1 MVVWNSVYPHRLM
14 WWNKL
19 TTKDMKRLFLSIVAL
34 VAAAVA
40 FAADPPKANTKCG
53 PWVVGVTDTEMT
65 VVWTSTVRCMGW
77 VEIAPDDGTSFYAEE
92 RPRYDEDFMGRHVV
106 SDVHHVRITG
116 LKPGTTYRYRIYQQG
131 VDDSGHNPIP
141 SGYISASNVYSRAP
155 YAIRTMDY
163 SKPDCTFTMINDIHG
178 RDSMM
183 LALTKNVREEKP
195 DFVVF
200 NGDMVSFMGS
210 TEDIEKGFMTRATET
225 FATDF
230 PLVYVRGNHETRGPG
245 FSEYLNLFPS
255 STNTPYFTFREG
267 PVAFV
272 VLDSGEDKPDSDIE
286 YGGTAAYDAYRESMA
301 AWLKQTIQ
309 SEEFRSAPVKIALLH
324 IPFAKGTGW
333 YGNNELKRL
342 LLPLLNEAGIDV
354 MLSGH
359 NHRYSY
365 LEKGEAD
372 NEFPILVNSNNDR
385 VKVRADKDQ
394 IVMEVLDATGKVLH
408 KHTVKVN

>member
-1 MVVWNSVYPHRLM
+1 
-14 WWNKL
+14 
-19 TTKDMKRLFLSIVAL
+19 MKKMILSIMLV

-40 FAADPPKANTKCG
+40 FAADPPRVKTKCG
-53 PWVVGVTDTEMT
+53 PWVVGVTETEMT
-65 VVWTSTVRCMGW
+65 VVWTSTDRCMGW
-77 VEIAPDDGTSFYAEE
+77 VEVAPDDGSHFYAVE

-116 LKPGTTYRYRIYQQG
+116 LEPGKSYRYRIYQQG
-131 VDDSGHNPIP
+131 VDDSGHNPVP
-141 SGYISASNVYSRAP
+141 SGYVSASNVYSRKA
-155 YAIRTMDY
+155 YAIRMMD
-163 SKPDCTFTMINDIHG
+163 KAKEDCTFTVINDIHG

-183 LALTKNVREEKP
+183 LALTKDIREQKP

-210 TEDIEKGFMTRATET
+210 TEDIETGFMTRATET
-225 FATDF
+225 FATDI

-255 STNTPYFTFREG
+255 STNTPYFTFRQG

-286 YGGTAAYDAYRESMA
+286 YGGTAAYDAYREKMA
-301 AWLKQTIQ
+301 AWLKEATQ

-324 IPFAKGTGW
+324 IPFENTAGW
-333 YGNNELKRL
+333 YGPNELKRL

-365 LEKGEAD
+365 REAGAYG
-372 NEFPILVNSNNDR
+372 NNFPILVNSYND
-385 VKVRADKDQ
+385 
-394 IVMEVLDATGKVLH
+394 
-408 KHTVKVN
+408 

>member
-1 MVVWNSVYPHRLM
+1 
-14 WWNKL
+14 
-19 TTKDMKRLFLSIVAL
+19 MKRLLFGIVAL
-34 VAAAVA
+34 VATVSV
-40 FAADPPKANTKCG
+40 FAADPPRVKTKCG
-53 PWVVGVTDTEMT
+53 PWVVGVTETEMT
-65 VVWTSTVRCMGW
+65 VVWTSTDRCMGW
-77 VEIAPDDGTSFYAEE
+77 VEIAPDDGTSFYAEK
-92 RPRYDEDFMGRHVV
+92 RPRFDEDFMGRHKV
-106 SDVHHVRITG
+106 SAVHHVRITG

-131 VDDSGHNPIP
+131 VDDSGHSPIP
-141 SGYISASNVYSRAP
+141 SGYISASDVYTRKP

-163 SKPDCTFTMINDIHG
+163 KKQDCNFTVINDIHG

-183 LALTKNVREEKP
+183 LALTKNLRKENP

-210 TEDIEKGFMTRATET
+210 TEDIEKGFMSRATET
-225 FATDF
+225 FATDI
-230 PLVYVRGNHETRGPG
+230 PLVYVRGNHEARGPG

-286 YGGTAAYDAYRESMA
+286 YGGTAAYDAYREAMA
-301 AWLKQTIQ
+301 AWLKETVQ
-309 SEEFRSAPVKIALLH
+309 SEEFRSAPVKIVLLH
-324 IPFAKGTGW
+324 IPFAKEAGW

-342 LLPLLNEAGIDV
+342 LLPILNEADVDV
-354 MLSGH
+354 MLSAH

-365 LEKGEAD
+365 LEKGDAD

-385 VKVRADKDQ
+385 VKVHADKEQ
-394 IVMEVLDATGKVLH
+394 IVMEVLDAEGKLLH
-408 KHTVKVN
+408 KHTVDVK

>member
-1 MVVWNSVYPHRLM
+1 MKKFILSVMLVVA
-14 WWNKL
+14 
-19 TTKDMKRLFLSIVAL
+19 T
-34 VAAAVA
+34 AVA
-40 FAADPPKANTKCG
+40 FAADPPRAKTKCG
-53 PWVVGVTDTEMT
+53 PWVVGVTETEMT
-65 VVWTSTVRCMGW
+65 VVWTSTERCMGW
-77 VEIAPDDGTSFYAEE
+77 VEIAPDDGSHFYAVQ

-116 LKPGTTYRYRIYQQG
+116 LKPGTNYRYRIYQQG
-131 VDDSGHNPIP
+131 VDDSGHNPVP
-141 SGYISASNVYSRAP
+141 SGYISASTVYKRDP
-155 YAIRTMDY
+155 YAIRTMN
-163 SKPDCTFTMINDIHG
+163 SKKQDCTFTMINDIHG

-183 LALTKNVREEKP
+183 LALTKDIIAQKP

-225 FATDF
+225 FATDI

-245 FSEYLNLFPS
+245 FSEYLNLFPTP
-255 STNTPYFTFREG
+255 TNTPYFTFRQG

-286 YGGTAAYDAYRESMA
+286 YGGTAAYDAYREKMA
-301 AWLKQTIQ
+301 AWLKEATQ

-324 IPFAKGTGW
+324 IPFENTAGW
-333 YGNNELKRL
+333 YGPNELKRL

-365 LEKGEAD
+365 REAGAYG
-372 NEFPILVNSNNDR
+372 NNFPILVNSNNDKVN
-385 VKVRADKDQ
+385 VKATASQ
-394 IVMEVLDATGKVLH
+394 IDMEVIDATGKVLH
-408 KHTVKVN
+408 KHSVKIK

>member
-1 MVVWNSVYPHRLM
+1 
-14 WWNKL
+14 
-19 TTKDMKRLFLSIVAL
+19 MKRLFLSIML
-34 VAAAVA
+34 IVAASAA
-40 FAADPPKANTKCG
+40 FAADPPRAKTKCG
-53 PWVVGVTDTEMT
+53 PWVVGVTETEMT
-65 VVWTSTVRCMGW
+65 VVWTSTERCMGW
-77 VEIAPDDGTSFYAEE
+77 VEVAPNDGTSFYAEE

-106 SDVHHVRITG
+106 SKVHHVRITG
-116 LKPGTTYRYRIYQQG
+116 LQPGTTYRYRIYQQG

-141 SGYISASNVYSRAP
+141 SGYISASNVYSQKP
-155 YAIRTMDY
+155 YAIRTMDK
-163 SKPDCTFTMINDIHG
+163 SKEDCTFTMINDIHG

-183 LALTKNVREEKP
+183 LALTKDVKAAKP

-225 FATDF
+225 FATDI

-245 FSEYLNLFPS
+245 FSEYLNLFPTP
-255 STNTPYFTFREG
+255 TNTPYFTFRQG

-286 YGGTAAYDAYRESMA
+286 YGGTAAYDAYREKMA
-301 AWLKQTIQ
+301 AWLKEATQ

-324 IPFAKGTGW
+324 IPFENTAGW
-333 YGNNELKRL
+333 YGPNELKRL

-365 LEKGEAD
+365 REAGAYG
-372 NEFPILVNSNNDR
+372 NNFPILVNSNNDKVN
-385 VKVRADKDQ
+385 VKATASQ
-394 IVMEVLDATGKVLH
+394 IDMEVVDAMGKVLH
-408 KHTVKVN
+408 KHSVKIK